1 MVSSPNCWWN
11 KGRTQ
16 ARAPNGYYIRQA
28 EKQSLSLILIGNKCI
43 EDLLCA
49 GIVQG
54 AAVEH

>member
-16 ARAPNGYYIRQA
+16 ARAKNGYYISQA
-28 EKQSLSLILIGNKCI
+28 EKRSLSFILTGNKYI

-49 GIVQG
+49 DIVQG
-54 AAVEH
+54 AAVEQ